1 MKMVSAIF
9 LLAATLIKQPE
20 GKGQTKHPSGPCMM
34 TVNNPE
40 NIRKSILDF
49 TAPFGEIN
57 PDIPYLCRRGQSGA
71 RKGCFCLF
79 SLCSERGDQKNR

>member
-1 MKMVSAIF
+1 MKMDSAIF

-40 NIRKSILDF
+40 NIREFTLDF
-49 TAPFGEIN
+49 TAHFGEIN
-57 PDIPYLCRRGQSGA
+57 PDMLYLCRRGQSGPEKA
-71 RKGCFCLF
+71 VFAFFPLF
-79 SLCSERGDQKNR
+79 GGRQ